1 MNSMD
6 FKDMIGAASGEN
18 QHMLGKFLYF
28 SLASVL
34 VEKEALAELCESMG
48 MP

>member
-6 FKDMIGAASGEN
+6 FKDMIGAASGED

-28 SLASVL
+28 PWHV
-34 VEKEALAELCESMG
+34 CW
-48 MP
+48 